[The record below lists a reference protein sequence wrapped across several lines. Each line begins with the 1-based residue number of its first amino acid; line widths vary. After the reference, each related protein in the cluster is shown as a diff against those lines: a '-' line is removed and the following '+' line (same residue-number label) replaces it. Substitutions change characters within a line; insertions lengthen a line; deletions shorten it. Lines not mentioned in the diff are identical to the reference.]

1 VLAVLV
7 QSCSLSLLQLS
18 QTLGAI
24 VVSVPTYA
32 SSLEGIWYRSLDS
45 CPMYRRSTAGH
56 PAEER
61 CLTVPSASRIH
72 GKGDGWFES
81 EIALAGPQPEPLD
94 RHIDRRASGGLDI
107 LMTTVDRNV
116 TKVQTDI
123 RPRNWSI
130 HWPLWTEEQGQ
141 PESLLP
147 GAVTNESAYAQRF
160 LGGHD

>member
-1 VLAVLV
+1 
-7 QSCSLSLLQLS
+7 
-18 QTLGAI
+18 
-24 VVSVPTYA
+24 
-32 SSLEGIWYRSLDS
+32 
-45 CPMYRRSTAGH
+45 MYRRSTAGH

-61 CLTVPSASRIH
+61 WLTVPSASRIH
-72 GKGDGWFES
+72 GKGAGWLES
-81 EIALAGPQPEPLD
+81 EIVLAGPQPEPLD

-123 RPRNWSI
+123 RPWNWSI